1 MKSAVLN
8 ATESTPNW
16 KVWLHDLSE
25 LVKTRLT
32 LLVLLTTL
40 AGFYVGSPESMDLVL
55 LLNTLLGTALVAA
68 SASALNQLLEREHDR
83 LMRRTANRPLA
94 ARRWKPDEVLI
105 GAALTGIGG
114 LIYLAWSVNLL
125 ASVLAAATLASYV
138 FIYTPMKRTTTLNTL
153 VGAIPGALPPVIG
166 YAAVRQEIGVPAV
179 VLFAIMFFWQLP
191 HFLAIAWMYRVEYK
205 DAGFKMMPGNDPTG
219 VQTGRQAFLTAAAL
233 LPIGLLPT
241 ILGFAGRL
249 YFIGAFIL
257 GLLLCWQAAR
267 FQHQPT
273 DSTARRLF
281 LASIIYLPL
290 LLGLLAY
297 DAIR

>member
-8 ATESTPNW
+8 ATEFTSSW
-16 KVWLHDLSE
+16 KAWLFDLSE

-40 AGFYVGSPESMDLVL
+40 AGFYVGSPQAMDLVL

-68 SASALNQLLEREHDR
+68 SASALNQLLEREYDR
-83 LMRRTANRPLA
+83 LMRRTAGRPLA

-105 GAALTGIGG
+105 GAAVAGIGG
-114 LIYLAWSVNLL
+114 LVYLAWSVNLL

-138 FIYTPMKRTTTLNTL
+138 FVYTPMKRTTSLNTL

-219 VQTGRQAFLTAAAL
+219 IQTGRQAFLTAAAL

-257 GLLLCWQAAR
+257 GLLLCWQAAQ
-267 FQHQPT
+267 FQIKRT
-273 DSTARRLF
+273 DLSARRLF

>member
-8 ATESTPNW
+8 ATASTAPW
-16 KVWLHDLSE
+16 KAWLTDLSE

-40 AGFYVGSPESMDLVL
+40 AGFYVGSPQSMDLVL
-55 LLNTLLGTALVAA
+55 LLNTLLGTALVAG

-83 LMRRTANRPLA
+83 LMRRTADRPLA
-94 ARRWKPDEVLI
+94 ARRWKPDAVLI
-105 GAALTGIGG
+105 GAALAGIGG
-114 LIYLAWSVNLL
+114 LVYLACSVNLL
-125 ASVLAAATLASYV
+125 ASVLAAATLGSYV

-166 YAAVRQEIGVPAV
+166 YAAVREEIGVPAV

-241 ILGFAGRL
+241 VLGFAGRL

-257 GLLLCWQAAR
+257 GLLLCWQAYR
-267 FQHQPT
+267 FQVRPT
-273 DSTARRLF
+273 DTTARRLF

>member
-8 ATESTPNW
+8 ATASTAPW
-16 KVWLHDLSE
+16 KAWLTDLSE

-40 AGFYVGSPESMDLVL
+40 AGFYVGSPQSMDLVL
-55 LLNTLLGTALVAA
+55 LLNTLLGTALVAG

-83 LMRRTANRPLA
+83 LMRRTADRPLA
-94 ARRWKPDEVLI
+94 ARRWKPDAVLI
-105 GAALTGIGG
+105 GAALAGIGG
-114 LIYLAWSVNLL
+114 LVYLAC
-125 ASVLAAATLASYV
+125 VLAAATLGSYV

-166 YAAVRQEIGVPAV
+166 YAAVREEIGVPAV

-241 ILGFAGRL
+241 VLGFAGRL

>member
-8 ATESTPNW
+8 ATASTAPW
-16 KVWLHDLSE
+16 KAWLTDLSE

-40 AGFYVGSPESMDLVL
+40 AGFYVGSPQSMDLVL
-55 LLNTLLGTALVAA
+55 LLNTLLGTALVAG

-83 LMRRTANRPLA
+83 LMRRTADRPLA
-94 ARRWKPDEVLI
+94 ARRWKPDAVLI
-105 GAALTGIGG
+105 GAALAGIGG
-114 LIYLAWSVNLL
+114 LAYLALAVNLL
-125 ASVLAAATLASYV
+125 ASVLAAATLGSYV

-166 YAAVRQEIGVPAV
+166 YAAVREEIGVPAV

-241 ILGFAGRL
+241 VLGFAGRL

-257 GLLLCWQAAR
+257 GLLLCWQAYR
-267 FQHQPT
+267 FQVRPT
-273 DSTARRLF
+273 DTTARRLF